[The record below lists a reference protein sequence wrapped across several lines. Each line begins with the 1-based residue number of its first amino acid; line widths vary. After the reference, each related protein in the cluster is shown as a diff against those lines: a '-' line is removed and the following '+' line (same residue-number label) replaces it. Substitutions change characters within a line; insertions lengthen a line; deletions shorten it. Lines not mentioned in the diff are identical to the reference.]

1 VAQTATIPQRL
12 RRHMDLQSRT
22 AVRITGTSP
31 EGPARQAGLESGD
44 LLLRFDNAPIAG
56 IDDLHRAL
64 GAEQIGRRVPVE
76 LWRFGRL
83 VQSTVVPTEPAT
95 E

>member
-1 VAQTATIPQRL
+1 
-12 RRHMDLQSRT
+12 
-22 AVRITGTSP
+22 
-31 EGPARQAGLESGD
+31 
-44 LLLRFDNAPIAG
+44 LRFDNAPIAG

-64 GAEQIGRRVPVE
+64 GAEQIGRRIPLE

-83 VQSTVVPTEPAT
+83 VQSMIVPSEPAN

>member
-1 VAQTATIPQRL
+1 
-12 RRHMDLQSRT
+12 
-22 AVRITGTSP
+22 
-31 EGPARQAGLESGD
+31 
-44 LLLRFDNAPIAG
+44 LLLRFENAPIAS

-83 VQSTVVPTEPAT
+83 VQSAVVPTEPAT

>member
-1 VAQTATIPQRL
+1 
-12 RRHMDLQSRT
+12 
-22 AVRITGTSP
+22 
-31 EGPARQAGLESGD
+31 
-44 LLLRFDNAPIAG
+44 LRFDNAPIAG

-64 GAEQIGRRVPVE
+64 GAEQIGRRIPLE

-83 VQSTVVPTEPAT
+83 VQSTVVPTEPAN